1 MATPST
7 RSMNRRPSAPQRPL
21 LPRVPQT
28 TIVPPTTGGRGDGI
42 GHTEPRPDV
51 VATRTHP
58 PSAANVTARPLPP
71 RPTAAT
77 PSGSHLADQRGDFA
91 AWITIDGELCRA
103 YEGVS
108 HEVAHPG
115 GAKRVIKCVMG
126 VEVGKVSSWL
136 SSAGEKGT
144 DVAG

>member
-28 TIVPPTTGGRGDGI
+28 TVVPPTTGSHVERTAQG
-42 GHTEPRPDV
+42 TDV
-51 VATRTHP
+51 PATRTHP
-58 PSAANVTARPLPP
+58 PSAAQVTARPLPP

-126 VEVGKVSSWL
+126 VEVGKVSSCL
-136 SSAGEKGT
+136 FAR
-144 DVAG
+144 